1 METRTILQIILGSI
15 FLLILGL
22 GGYIIYTFTKKAEVI
37 TVTRVLKQTSEEV
50 EEKNPWEDKGAAAI
64 EVVKRQQVVP
74 PPEDPKSGDAKKGD
88 DEQGQ
93 ETITFAQLLER
104 ESFIQQHLKLPKGSK
119 PEWSAQWWGQTEHG
133 PSYFLVRF
141 GAKDA
146 NITVGPEW
154 LVNLKGPKIVPK
166 NVLARV
172 VQRPVKGKEDPYYDK
187 HQQVV
192 SALASHRFES
202 ELNLGGALLMYFE
215 QRESSSEKDEILG
228 WTIEHD
234 RGPLF
239 KAYFQWIESGDPT
252 YAEFEFDYDKKA
264 LKASNLQAAN
274 IMRIGED
281 FEKTD
286 RAKISPDSYDARAK
300 KGKRWKGGARDACR
314 SRKMRSKCRSLA
326 TMLQQDKVVEA
337 LAWMLT
343 AQVESADSFEACKR
357 ARKCSWKS
365 NAIEGTPGAYTVSY
379 VYDLTK
385 EDDEDAKSVSW
396 ELNLKDGKIKP
407 IDKLAQASWKAVYP
421 RESDSIELA
430 N

>member
-1 METRTILQIILGSI
+1 MV
-15 FLLILGL
+15 LLILGL
-22 GGYIIYTFTKKAEVI
+22 GGYIIYTFTKPAEVI
-37 TVTRVLKQTSEEV
+37 TVTRVTQRKSEEV
-50 EEKNPWEDKGAAAI
+50 EEKNPWEDKGSAAI

-74 PPEDPKSGDAKKGD
+74 PPEDASKTPDKKDSGEG
-88 DEQGQ
+88 EQ
-93 ETITFAQLLER
+93 TITVSELLER
-104 ESFIQQHLKLPKGSK
+104 ESFVKQHLKLPKDST
-119 PEWSAQWWGQTEHG
+119 PQWSAQWWGQTEHG

-172 VQRPVKGKEDPYYDK
+172 VQRPIKGKEDQYYDK
-187 HQQVV
+187 HRQVV

-215 QRESSSEKDEILG
+215 QRETSSEGDEILG

-234 RGPLF
+234 RGALF
-239 KAYFQWIESGDPT
+239 KAYFQWIESGEPT
-252 YAEFEFDYDKKA
+252 YAEFEFDYDRKA

-281 FEKTD
+281 FEKTE
-286 RAKISPDSYDARAK
+286 RANISPDSYDASAE
-300 KGKRWKGGARDACR
+300 KGKRWKGGARKACL
-314 SRKMRSKCRSLA
+314 SRQARSKCTSLA

-337 LAWMLT
+337 LAWLLT

-357 ARKCSWKS
+357 ARKCAWASSAVKGES
-365 NAIEGTPGAYTVSY
+365 DKYIVSY
-379 VYDLTK
+379 VYDLTEK
-385 EDDEDAKSVSW
+385 DDKDAKRVSW
-396 ELNLKDGKIKP
+396 ELDIKSGNIKP
-407 IDKLAQASWKAVYP
+407 IDQLAQASWKAVYP
-421 RESDSIELA
+421 RETSSIEIA